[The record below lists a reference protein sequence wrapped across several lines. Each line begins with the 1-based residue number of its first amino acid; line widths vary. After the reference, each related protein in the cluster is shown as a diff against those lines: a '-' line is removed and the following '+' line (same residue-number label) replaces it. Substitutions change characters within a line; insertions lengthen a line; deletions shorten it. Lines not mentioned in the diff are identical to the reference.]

1 MTAAAITQLLT
12 TYGPWGVAGFMSW
25 LFLKEQKSRDSD
37 RQSHASLVKEKDAE
51 IRELAAQVVTL
62 ATQASSTQ
70 QGLIA
75 VLGSPRK

>member
-25 LFLKEQKSRDSD
+25 LFLKEQAKRDSD
-37 RQSHASLVKEKDAE
+37 RQAHSLLVERKDAE
-51 IRELAAQVVTL
+51 VRELAAQVVTL
-62 ATQASSTQ
+62 ATQASATQ

-75 VLGSPRK
+75 VLGAPRK